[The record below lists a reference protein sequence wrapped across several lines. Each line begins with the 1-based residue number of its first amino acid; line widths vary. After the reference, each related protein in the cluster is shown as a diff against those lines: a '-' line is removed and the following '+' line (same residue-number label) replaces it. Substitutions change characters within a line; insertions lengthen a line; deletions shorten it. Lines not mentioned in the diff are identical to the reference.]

1 MGKKVLVALTMCFGM
16 VLGAFGTARASG
28 ETAAIL
34 PPMSVP
40 MAKYLAAN
48 PDAKKAMMASLAQTA
63 GSTPRFVTSAGGTWA
78 NVTLAL
84 HSGGFVNPFL
94 LTDGSVVVQTADN
107 RKFWK
112 LSPDAQGNYA
122 DGTWTQLADLPKIG
136 GVQYA
141 PLYHAGAVLPD
152 GRLIFMGG
160 EYNGSDTEVWTNL
173 GAIYDPI
180 ANSWTPVSAPTG
192 AGWSMIGDAQS
203 IVLPSGQFL
212 LASCCSYKP
221 PSDAIL
227 NPQTLGW
234 TETGAPRHGGSY
246 QDEQGY
252 SLLPD
257 GDVLTVDIWTDYNS
271 KTEPTNTELYVPKR
285 QSWVAGPQL
294 RQSVTDQRVC
304 GTYEIGPAVMRG
316 DDTLVQF
323 GANTGC
329 PAGGSRLDPTQVLDI
344 TLNKWIQGPYVPV
357 VCGKTGRR
365 PCTLP
370 DAPAAVMNDAKILF
384 AASSGYGEAP
394 THFFEFDPNNVIVE
408 VSDPL
413 ENSKDRGAYTY
424 SLLDLPNGQ
433 VLMSDFSSQLEV
445 YTPADPQVD
454 DYAPIITSAP
464 KTVQP
469 GGTYTLAGLQLGGRT
484 QGVGYGDDEQMA
496 TNFPIIRFT
505 NMASGDVVYAR
516 SMDFSGYSVAD
527 NAPSA
532 ASFTVP
538 TGIETGA
545 SKMSV
550 IANGAA
556 SAPIMVNVQ

>member
-1 MGKKVLVALTMCFGM
+1 
-16 VLGAFGTARASG
+16 
-28 ETAAIL
+28 
-34 PPMSVP
+34 
-40 MAKYLAAN
+40 
-48 PDAKKAMMASLAQTA
+48 
-63 GSTPRFVTSAGGTWA
+63 
-78 NVTLAL
+78 
-84 HSGGFVNPFL
+84 
-94 LTDGSVVVQTADN
+94 
-107 RKFWK
+107 
-112 LSPDAQGNYA
+112 
-122 DGTWTQLADLPKIG
+122 
-136 GVQYA
+136 
-141 PLYHAGAVLPD
+141 
-152 GRLIFMGG
+152 
-160 EYNGSDTEVWTNL
+160 
-173 GAIYDPI
+173 
-180 ANSWTPVSAPTG
+180 
-192 AGWSMIGDAQS
+192 
-203 IVLPSGQFL
+203 
-212 LASCCSYKP
+212 
-221 PSDAIL
+221 
-227 NPQTLGW
+227 
-234 TETGAPRHGGSY
+234 
-246 QDEQGY
+246 
-252 SLLPD
+252 
-257 GDVLTVDIWTDYNS
+257 
-271 KTEPTNTELYVPKR
+271 
-285 QSWVAGPQL
+285 
-294 RQSVTDQRVC
+294 
-304 GTYEIGPAVMRG
+304 
-316 DDTLVQF
+316 
-323 GANTGC
+323 
-329 PAGGSRLDPTQVLDI
+329 
-344 TLNKWIQGPYVPV
+344 
-357 VCGKTGRR
+357 
-365 PCTLP
+365 
-370 DAPAAVMNDAKILF
+370 
-384 AASSGYGEAP
+384 
-394 THFFEFDPNNVIVE
+394 